1 MDTSSV
7 GYKPMEDV
15 VGNDAGVTST
25 ISKAKYD
32 NNIEN
37 SPFWV
42 GGLVAVTFTGNCDN
56 LANDAL
62 ATGANNPAGTTIVN
76 FTAGYNNLFTGSM
89 KISITSDADESTKTV
104 AIVGKD
110 LNGNNV
116 TQAVAL
122 NGPNATTIL
131 SVEYYS
137 SIDSITL
144 NAPSTGI
151 ISVGA
156 HASAIPHIALRT
168 VTDITYDPATGAQTL
183 TYFSPIIN
191 LLPTGKTLA
200 TVSVAPTASDDTN
213 AVLSL
218 SKAELILKKIA
229 SPPKPPSQ
237 LNYMSWTTEQFS
249 GNDETSFQRMFTLEP
264 EAVNVLMMFP
274 INDLFS
280 QNNDI
285 QNYRL
290 RLDNEDLMNRN
301 VNISEP
307 RDPLYYDCISRTL
320 LNAGYPTSNLNE
332 QNLNCDGDPSDGG
345 ITQADFKLTMI
356 SNPVPLTPSNKLLQ
370 VNLTST
376 GGGLKELVLYKQVM
390 RGINV

>member
-1 MDTSSV
+1 
-7 GYKPMEDV
+7 
-15 VGNDAGVTST
+15 
-25 ISKAKYD
+25 
-32 NNIEN
+32 
-37 SPFWV
+37 
-42 GGLVAVTFTGNCDN
+42 VAVTFTGNCDN

-76 FTAGYNNLFTGSM
+76 FTAGYNDLFTGSM
-89 KISITSDADESTKTV
+89 KISITSDADESGATV

-137 SIDSITL
+137 SIDSITF
-144 NAPSTGI
+144 STASAGI

-168 VTDITYDPATGAQTL
+168 VTDITYDPATGSQTL

-191 LLPTGKTLA
+191 LLPTGKSLTA
-200 TVSVAPTASDDTN
+200 VSIAPVASDDTN

-280 QNNDI
+280 QNDDI

-301 VNISEP
+301 VTITEP